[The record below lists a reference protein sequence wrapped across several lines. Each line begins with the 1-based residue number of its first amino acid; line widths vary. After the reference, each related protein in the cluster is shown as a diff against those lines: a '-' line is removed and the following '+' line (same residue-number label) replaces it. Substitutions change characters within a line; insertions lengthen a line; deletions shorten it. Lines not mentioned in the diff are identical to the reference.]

1 MHTPAPCSPN
11 CPAPSYCD
19 RCEGHGGPRR
29 PVARVDVVAIP
40 RFGVFGRARTYR
52 GARTIATTETYP
64 IGCEDR
70 VRSMAADLAL
80 ARGYRL
86 A

>member
-1 MHTPAPCSPN
+1 MRNVPCSPN

-19 RCEGHGGPRR
+19 RCEGHGGPLR
-29 PVARVDVVAIP
+29 PVARIDVVVVP
-40 RFGVFGRARTYR
+40 RFGCFGRARTYNR
-52 GARTIATTETYP
+52 ATTIATTDTYP
-64 IGCEDR
+64 IGCADR
-70 VRSMAADLAL
+70 VRAMAADLAL